1 MTSPA
6 NLERLKSWLQKNNLK
21 WSLMIPD
28 VQELIDDEKS
38 QQASDFESGSVQAL
52 FMDWVSYKSEAAI
65 LDWLKSLESRSPYC
79 RTEII
84 GQTFEG
90 RNMTIMKVSSFI
102 IRTVS
107 TKLLLWQGLQ
117 GWLR

>member
-1 MTSPA
+1 
-6 NLERLKSWLQKNNLK
+6 
-21 WSLMIPD
+21 MIPD
-28 VQELIDDEKS
+28 VQELIDEEKS
-38 QQASDFESGSVQAL
+38 QQASDSESGSVQAL
-52 FMDWVSYKSEAAI
+52 FMDWVSYKSESAI

-102 IRTVS
+102 IKAVS